1 MQHSKYDNFKIRQ
14 DNRVTWMKS
23 LKVTFNGLIKALK
36 FLYHDEIVKTQKKL
50 FLIRMKE
57 TVFLQIHKRF
67 FEVTIL

>member
-36 FLYHDEIVKTQKKL
+36 FLYHDEIVKT
-50 FLIRMKE
+50 FSN
-57 TVFLQIHKRF
+57 
-67 FEVTIL
+67 

>member
-1 MQHSKYDNFKIRQ
+1 
-14 DNRVTWMKS
+14 MKS